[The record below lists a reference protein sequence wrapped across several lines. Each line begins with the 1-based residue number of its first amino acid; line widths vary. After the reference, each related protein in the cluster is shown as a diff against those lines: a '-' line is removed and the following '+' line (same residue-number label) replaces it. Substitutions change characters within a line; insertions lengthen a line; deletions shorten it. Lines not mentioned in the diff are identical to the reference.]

1 MTAKNI
7 AQSLDNFID
16 SYLQSPIELTVEFDN
31 DWLSPCTKQDC
42 KDGDTITWRPVKQ
55 EGENS
60 FTAMEAALELKMDEQ
75 LKTFYCRYY
84 ADHFEAV
91 AAQGSLSLLQV
102 WNKDDF
108 ERLQQNLIGHV
119 LMKRKLRQAE
129 TLFFAL
135 TDEEDFIISVLN
147 STGEV
152 VLEQVGKEPKEVLAS
167 DLTSFIQSLT
177 PYSD

>member
-1 MTAKNI
+1 MNAKNI

-75 LKTFYCRYY
+75 
-84 ADHFEAV
+84 
-91 AAQGSLSLLQV
+91 
-102 WNKDDF
+102 
-108 ERLQQNLIGHV
+108 
-119 LMKRKLRQAE
+119 
-129 TLFFAL
+129 
-135 TDEEDFIISVLN
+135 
-147 STGEV
+147 
-152 VLEQVGKEPKEVLAS
+152 
-167 DLTSFIQSLT
+167 
-177 PYSD
+177 